1 METYQKEKLN
11 LTFYKG
17 VKMET
22 NKSPVNFSHYFKGET
37 TRVKPDSQNCREKF
51 NKNISMTT

>member
-22 NKSPVNFSHYFKGET
+22 NKSPVNFHITLKVRPLG
-37 TRVKPDSQNCREKF
+37 
-51 NKNISMTT
+51 